1 MRKAIEDFISPI
13 KHHLLTAAFVLGF
26 VVDNFTLVRIDRLF
40 DSALLAS
47 YLVIAM
53 LGILCMYIG
62 AAGKW
67 SERFTRNTEKYAP
80 LVIQYTFG
88 GLMSGVLVFYS
99 RSGSWFTSWPYL
111 LVIIAIILGNELIK
125 KRAQR
130 LVFNLSVFFV
140 GLFSYSAL
148 IVPVVLGKMGDLV
161 FISSG
166 IGAFI
171 IMMLFIKALF
181 KIVPNFMALN
191 TRSVF
196 FSIGMIYFGLNGLYF
211 ANLIPPIPL
220 SLKAIGVYHSVEK
233 LNDGSYRLAFEQGQ
247 WYEILK
253 ESDNIFHMG
262 DAGRVYCYA
271 SVYAP
276 LRLTTTIYHRWEYYD
291 ATKGA
296 WTYHARIPYPISGG
310 RISGYRGSTYVDSVR
325 EGKWRCSVETERGQV
340 VGRDVFTV
348 RTDARPDAIVTRVDI

>member
-1 MRKAIEDFISPI
+1 MRRAIEDFIAPI

-26 VVDNFTLVRIDRLF
+26 VVDNFTLVRVDRLF
-40 DSALLAS
+40 DITLLAS
-47 YLVIAM
+47 YVLIAM
-53 LGILCMYIG
+53 IGILSMYIG
-62 AAGKW
+62 ASGKW
-67 SERFTRNTEKYAP
+67 SDSFTSYSEKYAP

-111 LVIIAIILGNELIK
+111 LVIIAIILGNELIR

-148 IVPVVLGKMGDLV
+148 IMPVAIGKMGDGIFLASGAVALV
-161 FISSG
+161 
-166 IGAFI
+166 
-171 IMMLFIKALF
+171 IMALFIRTLYR
-181 KIVPNFMALN
+181 IVPNFMALN
-191 TRSVF
+191 TRAIF
-196 FSIGMIYFGLNGLYF
+196 FTIGMIYFGLNGLYF

-233 LNDGSYRLAFEQGQ
+233 LSNNSYKLTFEQGA
-247 WYEILK
+247 WYEFWK
-253 ESDNIFHMG
+253 ESDSIFHLAEG
-262 DAGRVYCYA
+262 GRVYCYA

-276 LRLTTTIYHRWEYYD
+276 LRLSTTVYHTWEYYD
-291 ATKGA
+291 TTVGK
-296 WTYHARIPYPISGG
+296 WVFHARIPYPISGG
-310 RISGYRGSTYVDSVR
+310 RTSGYRGQTNIENAR
-325 EGKWRCSVETERGQV
+325 EGTWRCSVETERGQV

-348 RTDARPDAIVTRVDI
+348 QTGSTPEAIVTRVDI